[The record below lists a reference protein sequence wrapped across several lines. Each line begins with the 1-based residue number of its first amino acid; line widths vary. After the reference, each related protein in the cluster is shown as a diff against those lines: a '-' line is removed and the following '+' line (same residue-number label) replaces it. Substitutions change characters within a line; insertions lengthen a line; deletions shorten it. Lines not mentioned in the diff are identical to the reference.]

1 MRSIANILKYFAAG
15 AIAVLSIAGC
25 AKKAQEYGTE
35 KPVILPG
42 AVRQTWAVAPVID
55 LSGQRVDPIL
65 QADVLYGQL
74 QQVDGLTVVPVNRV
88 VQVYQ
93 ALRLPQ
99 VQTEEQAALVCEM
112 LGVDALVI
120 ASITLFD
127 PFDPPRMGASVQLFR
142 RGGYRRPLDVDPRE
156 LARRATLP
164 RVSGADST
172 AAVAFPQAVGIFDAA
187 NGSTREGVLRYAQGR
202 TDQVGPLKDRAYF
215 LEMDRYSGFVY
226 ASLIEDLLRKPG
238 VAGE

>member
-1 MRSIANILKYFAAG
+1 MKESLRPCPPAGNWHLQALTAA
-15 AIAVLSIAGC
+15 
-25 AKKAQEYGTE
+25 
-35 KPVILPG
+35 PG
-42 AVRQTWAVAPVID
+42 ACASRTKRGLDAEHRTHSDRRHARGSPASGLWEEGAGLRRRETRASARSDPPDLGGIPPVID

-65 QADVLYGQL
+65 QADVLYEQL

-93 ALRLPQ
+93 ALCLPQ

-120 ASITLFD
+120 ASVTVFD
-127 PFDPPRMGASVQLFR
+127 PFDPPKMGASLQLFR

-164 RVSGADST
+164 QVSRH
-172 AAVAFPQAVGIFDAA
+172 
-187 NGSTREGVLRYAQGR
+187 GSRGNRR
-202 TDQVGPLKDRAYF
+202 IP
-215 LEMDRYSGFVY
+215 
-226 ASLIEDLLRKPG
+226 
-238 VAGE
+238 AGGWYL

>member
-1 MRSIANILKYFAAG
+1 MRSIAHILKYALTS
-15 AIAVLSIAGC
+15 AIALLLLAGC
-25 AKKAQEYGTE
+25 ARQQPVYGVERPTL
-35 KPVILPG
+35 LPG
-42 AVRQTWAVAPVID
+42 ASRQTWAVAPVID

-65 QADVLYGQL
+65 QADVLYAQL
-74 QQVDGLTVVPVNRV
+74 QQVDGLTVIPVNRV

-120 ASITLFD
+120 ASITVFD
-127 PFDPPRMGASVQLFR
+127 PFDPPKMGASLQLFR

-164 RVSGADST
+164 HVSAANSGAP
-172 AAVAFPQAVGIFDAA
+172 VAFPQAVGIFDAA
-187 NGSTREGVLRYAQGR
+187 NGSTRESVLRYAQGR
-202 TDQVGPLKDRAYF
+202 TDPVGPLKDRAYF